1 MSDELYL
8 TFDIPAAGTPVQLPI
23 LGTSVLATI
32 NWGDATI
39 DTGVDPATTI
49 HIYGSAASFNVVVTI
64 TRGEVTQFGLDGWS
78 GVDYL
83 TVVDTNNPAT
93 WGLGNSTLSLSFAS
107 LFKGAVLLT
116 SVPTNIPSRVSNM
129 TSMFIDASSFNQ
141 DISNW
146 GVSNV
151 TSMLLMFAG
160 ATSFNQD
167 IRDWNV
173 GLVTNMSNMF
183 SGATAFNN
191 GSPTDDQAHPLTWNT
206 GNVRIMSGMFA
217 SASSFNQDISSWNT
231 TNVTLMEGMFLGATI
246 FNQYIGYNLGTGA
259 WNVSNVENMKLMFFE
274 ATNFNGDISN
284 WNVGN
289 VRTMN
294 SMFMFADSFSQNIGV
309 WDVRNVMDMAYMFY
323 GLIYFNVDISGWNV
337 SNVTDMQFMLY
348 NTQSFNQDITRWD
361 VSRVTKM
368 IAMFTTA
375 ISFNR
380 NIRRWSVNASADL
393 TNMFNNATA
402 FQEAFY
408 TDQNYPG
415 YNPTIGNPNTP
426 LYTFFN
432 YSPPPPPPPP
442 APNASGIRG
451 GVGGGGGA
459 FWFGVDGFLYKR
471 KAAGGCRRSTKMG
484 PGGNALCNN
493 STYIYNKFK
502 PGGGGVG
509 ASSIANR
516 RAKSRLAT
524 VCNTQRCFPCY
535 NTLGQY
541 SNYTH
546 NPNGFV
552 PCPGPLK

>member
-8 TFDIPAAGTPVQLPI
+8 KFDVSVVGTQVQLPI

-64 TRGEVTQFGLDGWS
+64 TSGEVTQFGLDGWS
-78 GVDYL
+78 GVANL
-83 TVVDTNNPAT
+83 TVVDTNNTAT
-93 WGLGNSTLSLSFAS
+93 WGLGISLLSLSFAR

-116 SVPTNIPSRVSNM
+116 SVPTNIPSRVNDM
-129 TSMFIDASSFNQ
+129 TRMFIDASSFNQ
-141 DISNW
+141 DISDW

-160 ATSFNQD
+160 TTSFNQN

-183 SGATAFNN
+183 AGATAFNN
-191 GSPTDDQAHPLTWNT
+191 GSLTDDRAHQLDWNT
-206 GNVRIMSGMFA
+206 GSVTIMSGMFSGA
-217 SASSFNQDISSWNT
+217 ISFNQDISGWNT
-231 TNVTLMEGMFLGATI
+231 TKVTLMEGMFLGAAI

-259 WNVSNVENMKLMFFE
+259 WNVSTVENMKLMFSE
-274 ATNFNGDISN
+274 ATNFNRDISN

-294 SMFMFADSFSQNIGV
+294 S
-309 WDVRNVMDMAYMFY
+309 
-323 GLIYFNVDISGWNV
+323 
-337 SNVTDMQFMLY
+337 
-348 NTQSFNQDITRWD
+348 
-361 VSRVTKM
+361 
-368 IAMFTTA
+368 MFTTA

-393 TNMFNNATA
+393 TNMFDSATA
-402 FQEAFY
+402 FQAVFY

-552 PCPGPLK
+552 PCPGNPK